1 MLTDP
6 VTVAARAPTP
16 SLAFTV
22 IKQDGYGSER
32 IEAGGNG
39 YTVVI
44 NHTPN
49 KSKGNAHY
57 VQMKQT
63 KDVTNPY
70 SLLVQKAEASVSIAI
85 RRPAFGFTDGD
96 IVALVAA
103 LVDFVQDSEVT
114 PAKLIQFQS

>member
-1 MLTDP
+1 MLPDP

-16 SLAFTV
+16 SLVFTT

-32 IEAGGNG
+32 VDIGGNG
-39 YTVVI
+39 YNVVI

-85 RRPAFGFTDGD
+85 RRPAFGFTDAD
-96 IVALVAA
+96 VVALVNA
-103 LVDFVQDSEVT
+103 LVDFVMDSEVT
-114 PAKLIQFQS
+114 PGKLVQFQS